1 MVSYG
6 IPQMTCPT
14 CDETLF
20 SYLFVVH
27 GLPIAR
33 CRGCGL
39 IVLGILPRAGDFSE
53 FYRTPAPKPA
63 RSYTTD
69 SGTERDA
76 SARYL
81 KALAARGL
89 KSGRVL
95 VVGAPQPEES
105 SQSFR
110 RAAEAAGLAVDFT
123 EYSGGRELPGGAYDA
138 VAMLHCLQT
147 HEFPGMLLE
156 EVHSRLKPGAPLLA
170 TAPDV
175 ESWPAKFFGQ
185 QWTDWRPENRVYFDR
200 KTIQLLLL
208 RHGFHNILTRS
219 DRRQYT
225 LQHIYERACDYPRTM
240 VTRTISTLHKVMPSP
255 VRAARLRLATSGMV
269 VTAVRCE
276 PSARPKCSII
286 VPAFNESQSFAV
298 LMDALLARSIPGMDR
313 EIIIVESNSTDGTR
327 EIAQSYAAHPE
338 VKVVLEDKPRGKGHA
353 VRAGFGIASG
363 EVVLIQDADL
373 EYDLNDYDSLLAPIL
388 SHRALFVLGA
398 RHGGDWKMRHFAEQ
412 TGISTALNFGHIFF
426 TGIINVLYRQNMR
439 DPFTMF
445 KVFHRD
451 CLYGLKFECN
461 RFDFDHELVIKLVRK
476 GYTPLEIPVNY
487 WSRSFRQGKKV
498 RVFRDPF
505 GWLWIDIKLRFERPM
520 GKNPD

>member
-1 MVSYG
+1 MVFYG

-14 CDETLF
+14 CDETRF

-27 GLPIAR
+27 RLPMAR

-39 IVLGILPRAGDFSE
+39 IVLGILPRAADFSE
-53 FYRTPAPKPA
+53 FYQTSTPGPSH
-63 RSYTTD
+63 SYSTD

-76 SARYL
+76 STRHL

-95 VVGAPQPEES
+95 VVGAPHREES
-105 SQSFR
+105 SKSFCR
-110 RAAEAAGLAVDFT
+110 EAGAAGLAVDFI
-123 EYSGGRELPGGAYDA
+123 EYSGARDLPDGTYDA
-138 VAMLHCLQT
+138 AAMLHCLQT
-147 HEFPGMLLE
+147 QESPGTLLE
-156 EVHSRLKPGAPLLA
+156 QVHARLKPDAPLLA
-170 TAPDV
+170 TTPDV
-175 ESWPAKFFGQ
+175 ESWPAKFFGR
-185 QWTDWRPENRVYFDR
+185 QWTEWRPENRVYFDR

-208 RHGFHNILTRS
+208 RHGFRNILTRP

-225 LQHIYERACDYPRTM
+225 LQHIYERASDYPRTM
-240 VTRTISTLHKVMPSP
+240 VTHTISALHKVMPP
-255 VRAARLRLATSGMV
+255 PLRAVRLRMATSGMV
-269 VTAVRCE
+269 VTAVRSE
-276 PSARPKCSII
+276 PTARPTCSIV
-286 VPAFNESQSFAV
+286 VPAFNESKSFPV

-327 EIAQSYAAHPE
+327 EIAQGYATHPE
-338 VKVVLEDKPRGKGHA
+338 VKVILEDKPRGKGHA
-353 VRAGFGIASG
+353 VRTGFGIASG

-398 RHGGDWKMRHFAEQ
+398 RHGGNWKMRHFTEQ
-412 TGISTALNFGHIFF
+412 KSVSTALNFGHLFF
-426 TGIINVLYRQNMR
+426 TGVINVLYRQKMR

-451 CLYGLKFECN
+451 CLYGLEFECN

-505 GWLWIDIKLRFERPM
+505 GWLWIDFKLRFQRLIRE
-520 GKNPD
+520 DLS